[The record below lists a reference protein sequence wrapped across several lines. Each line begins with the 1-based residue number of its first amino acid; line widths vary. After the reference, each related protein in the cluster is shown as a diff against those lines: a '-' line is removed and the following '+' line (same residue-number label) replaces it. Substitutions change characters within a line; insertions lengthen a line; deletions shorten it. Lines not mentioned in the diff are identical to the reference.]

1 MFQFTRANF
10 SILTQSIVFVFFT
23 GNAFAYDT
31 SEVTEMSLVLQSN
44 DMSLKFPSSVD
55 STKTSTIE
63 VTWWQKFSASLD
75 GRLSVAY
82 VELSQN
88 TNSTVSAYDTSGYEL
103 GIGFRGNIFESEI
116 VNFGFGINFDYM
128 ASSGETTA
136 KEATEVSWYKY
147 SGSVDAVFLPLNTI
161 SILAGASYTTID
173 GEYKLIDSGNSIVT
187 FSEDQPEGYYA
198 GMSFKSSARGK
209 VNVTWHGGH
218 RQGIYLVFSN
228 RF

>member
-1 MFQFTRANF
+1 MFQFTRAHF
-10 SILTQSIVFVFFT
+10 SVLTLNIVIVIYSC
-23 GNAFAYDT
+23 NVFAYDT
-31 SEVTEMSLVLQSN
+31 SEVTEMSLVIQSN
-44 DMSLKFPSSVD
+44 DMSLKYPDSVD
-55 STKTSTIE
+55 TTKMSTIE
-63 VTWWQKFSASLD
+63 ITWWQKFSASLD

-82 VELSQN
+82 VELSQH

-116 VNFGFGINFDYM
+116 VNLGFGINFDYM
-128 ASSGETTA
+128 STSGETRA

-147 SGSVDAVFLPLNTI
+147 SGSVDTVFLPQNTL

-187 FSEDQPEGYYA
+187 FSEDQPVGYYA
-198 GMSFKSSARGK
+198 GMSFKSSGSGK

-218 RQGIYLVFSN
+218 RQGVYLVFSN

>member
-1 MFQFTRANF
+1 MFQFSRAHF
-10 SILTQSIVFVFFT
+10 SVLTLSIIFVIFS

-31 SEVTEMSLVLQSN
+31 SQVTEMSLVIQSN
-44 DMSLKFPSSVD
+44 DMSLKFPGSVD
-55 STKTSTIE
+55 TTKTSTIE

-75 GRLSVAY
+75 GRLSMAY

-116 VNFGFGINFDYM
+116 VNLGFGINFDYM
-128 ASSGETTA
+128 ASSGETRE

-147 SGSVDAVFLPLNTI
+147 SGSVDAVFLPQNTI

-173 GEYKLIDSGNSIVT
+173 GEYKLIDSANSIVT
-187 FSEDQPEGYYA
+187 FSEEQPEGYYA
-198 GMSFKSSARGK
+198 GMSFKSSSSGK

-218 RQGIYLVFSN
+218 RQGIYLIFSN

>member
-1 MFQFTRANF
+1 MFQFNLARFNALTLSIISVIF
-10 SILTQSIVFVFFT
+10 SA
-23 GNAFAYDT
+23 NAFAYDT
-31 SEVTEMSLVLQSN
+31 SDVTEMSLVIQSN
-44 DMSLKFPSSVD
+44 DISLKFPNSVD
-55 STKTSTIE
+55 TTKSSTIE

-88 TNSTVSAYDTSGYEL
+88 NNSTVSAYDTSGYEL
-103 GIGFRGNIFESEI
+103 GIGFRGTFFESEFA
-116 VNFGFGINFDYM
+116 NLGFGVNFDYM
-128 ASSGETTA
+128 ATSGETTA
-136 KEATEVSWYKY
+136 KEVTEVSWYKY
-147 SGSVDAVFLPLNTI
+147 SGSLDAVFLPLNSI

-173 GEYKLIDSGNSIVT
+173 GEYKLVNAANSIVS

-198 GMSFKSSARGK
+198 GMSFKSGSSGK

-218 RQGIYLVFSN
+218 RQGVYLVFSN